1 MTTPIPTISGYD
13 RIEPGDSPSQEIIIT
28 GACKSFVTPEKRELK
43 AIDDVSFTIAQGEFF
58 VMLGPSGCGKTTLLR
73 SIAGLET
80 LDSGEI
86 RLGSR
91 RIDNLAPHERPVN
104 TVFQSYAL
112 FPHLTVAQNIA
123 FGLEMERKSRSQ
135 IDERVT
141 EMLALVRLDDMASR
155 KPDQLSGGQQQ
166 RVALAR
172 ALAKQPQ
179 VLLLDEPLAALDL
192 KLRRGMQAELKRLQR
207 TTGITFVFVT
217 HDQEEALSMGD
228 RIAVFD
234 QGRPVQ
240 IGTPEEIYEKPVN
253 RFVADFIGETNFLRA
268 KATRAKTA
276 VNATDDAPLS
286 ITLPGGKPVTLPKNV
301 PTPDGTVTVAIRP
314 ERITVGSG
322 VHHIATGTISTL
334 VYMGTDIRCMV
345 ALEDGTE
352 IGIRIPPPF
361 DENVTKVGKRLELYA
376 DPANLRP
383 LIPEKVA

>member
-13 RIEPGDSPSQEIIIT
+13 KIDPQDSQSQEIVIA
-28 GACKSFVTPEKRELK
+28 GACKTFFTPEKRELR
-43 AIDDVSFTIAQGEFF
+43 AIDDVSFTIEQGEFF

-91 RIDNLAPHERPVN
+91 RIDQLAPHERPIN

-123 FGLEMERKSRSQ
+123 FGLQMEHKSKAQ
-135 IDERVT
+135 IDVRVT
-141 EMLALVRLDDMASR
+141 EMLALVRLDDMANR

-234 QGRPVQ
+234 QGRPAQ

-253 RFVADFIGETNFLRA
+253 RFVADFIGETNFIRA
-268 KATRAKTA
+268 EATRSANQT
-276 VNATDDAPLS
+276 NGTDENPLC
-286 ITLPGGKPVTLPKNV
+286 ITLPGGDPVTLPKNV
-301 PTPDGTVTVAIRP
+301 PTPDGTITVAIRP

-322 VHHIATGTISTL
+322 VHHIATGTISAL
-334 VYMGTDIRCMV
+334 VYMGTDLRCTV
-345 ALEDGTE
+345 ALDDGTE
-352 IGIRIPPPF
+352 LGVRIPPPF
-361 DENVTKVGKRLELYA
+361 DDKVTKVGGRLDLFA
-376 DPANLRP
+376 DPASLRP
-383 LIPEKVA
+383 MVPEKVA